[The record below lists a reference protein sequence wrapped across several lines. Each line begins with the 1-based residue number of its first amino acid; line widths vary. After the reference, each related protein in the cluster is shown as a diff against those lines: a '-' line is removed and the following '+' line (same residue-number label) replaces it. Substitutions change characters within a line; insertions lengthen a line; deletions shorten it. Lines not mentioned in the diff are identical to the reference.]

1 MRSALTF
8 LAALVCSSAAERA
21 AVLSRPSSHAGS
33 LLPQQRLR
41 GGAAPS
47 DEMLQATFACNRLY
61 ASVLADASAEVA
73 ALRKAVAGGEAIPD
87 FGTRADML
95 LTEAAEKFSSSNPK
109 GDMAELYD
117 AKAEELEAAV
127 FMSLEPA
134 FAQQIGL
141 LKEGALEQ
149 FKKALVGGTDAAEA
163 MVAAETAF
171 ARECKASVPSKSGW
185 STKAE
190 RASLSSI
197 LTAIMNQ
204 AKKATE
210 AGAASQRQ
218 LQTAMNYLQL
228 QSQQMQA
235 MQQQYMAGQA
245 GKWSFGGA
253 YRPPDSNINLSG
265 SYQQGRANIV
275 MSMVP
280 DEGAPL
286 LGPNGFTQGVGPANL
301 GLSLNVH
308 I

>member
-1 MRSALTF
+1 MTSTCLITGGSGGIA
-8 LAALVCSSAAERA
+8 RA
-21 AVLSRPSSHAGS
+21 
-33 LLPQQRLR
+33 
-41 GGAAPS
+41 
-47 DEMLQATFACNRLY
+47 
-61 ASVLADASAEVA
+61 VA
-73 ALRKAVAGGEAIPD
+73 ATLRAQGWRVARVG
-87 FGTRADML
+87 R
-95 LTEAAEKFSSSNPK
+95 
-109 GDMAELYD
+109 
-117 AKAEELEAAV
+117 
-127 FMSLEPA
+127 
-134 FAQQIGL
+134 
-141 LKEGALEQ
+141 ALER
-149 FKKALVGGTDAAEA
+149 LDPTDGDVLIEA
-163 MVAAETAF
+163 DV
-171 ARECKASVPSKSGW
+171 
-185 STKAE
+185 
-190 RASLSSI
+190 
-197 LTAIMNQ
+197 
-204 AKKATE
+204 ATE